1 MEKQAGF
8 TTSARYKCLED
19 LQRDSADLYLG
30 YCGMEKCVPG
40 HSFGPTERT
49 LYVIHFVRRGRG
61 RFCIGGKEYSI
72 TAGEAFL
79 ISPGETTFYEAD
91 EKQPWEYWWIGFQG
105 IKAYEYIL
113 NAGFD
118 KYTPVIHVDGMD
130 QIIGCINNMLEAHQ
144 LTIANDLRR
153 KSELMRVFAHLIEE
167 NGKKQK
173 EVSGYDYPGAIYV
186 RQAVDYLTYHY
197 HERIK
202 INELADYIGI
212 NRCYL
217 TNSFKKQLG
226 MSPQEYLVRLRMDK
240 AASLIRNTGLSVS
253 EIAARVGYEDP
264 LAFSKIFRLKYG
276 VSPRKWREMEEI
288 LVEYH
293 EKGFVHKELL

>member
-1 MEKQAGF
+1 MERHAVF

-19 LQRDSADLYLG
+19 LQRDSSDLYLG
-30 YCGMEKCVPG
+30 YCGAEKCMPG

-49 LYVIHFVRRGRG
+49 LYVIHFVRGGKG
-61 RFCIGGKEYSI
+61 RFCIGGREYEI
-72 TAGEAFL
+72 TEGEAFL
-79 ISPGETTFYEAD
+79 IPPGETTYYEAD
-91 EKQPWEYWWIGFQG
+91 AEQPWEYWWIGFHG

-113 NAGFD
+113 NTGFD
-118 KYTPVIHVDGMD
+118 QHTPVMRVEGMD
-130 QIIGCINNMLEAHQ
+130 QIIQCINNMLEAHQ

-153 KSELMRVFAHLIEE
+153 KSELMKALALLIEE
-167 NGKKQK
+167 NGRRQK
-173 EVSGYDYPGAIYV
+173 ETAGYDYPGAVYV
-186 RQAVDYLTYHY
+186 KQAVDYLTYHY
-197 HERIK
+197 HERVK

-240 AASLIRNTGLSVS
+240 AASLIRNTGLPVS

-264 LAFSKIFRLKYG
+264 LAFSKIFRQKYG
-276 VSPRKWREMEEI
+276 VSPRKWREMEET
-288 LVEYH
+288 LVECH
-293 EKGFVHKELL
+293 EKGFVFRELL